1 MLNRFQVYDLWAES
15 PATSKTKSEQAR
27 IRMHFPA
34 PKVALPGNAESYNPP
49 AEYLFDDEELKKWMV
64 CFIFVSERQFIGY

>member
-1 MLNRFQVYDLWAES
+1 MYEVLKYLQIYDLWAES
-15 PATSKTKSEQAR
+15 PATSRTKSEQAR

-49 AEYLFDDEELKKWMV
+49 PEYLFDDEELKKWMV
-64 CFIFVSERQFIGY
+64 SFLSVLLH